1 MPEQRDR
8 GHDTLEAM
16 RRTALV
22 SAFCAIVTCWLAVAP
37 ASAAPGH
44 PAQAT
49 TKIKRLGRHCAT
61 VHSDIKETSTAVI
74 CVYVDIVD
82 INGSKKARATV
93 TFSTKSGTLHEITIT
108 TLKLSVNGIA
118 VKVRHNIR
126 KIITSGGTLDAGWWG
141 DGGSPN
147 MLRTARSG
155 AWNACAYWTGGGRG
169 CTGHRWLYSKPV
181 PLPSK

>member
-1 MPEQRDR
+1 MPRQNGG

-16 RRTALV
+16 KRTALV
-22 SAFCAIVTCWLAVAP
+22 SAFCAIVTCWIAVAP

-49 TKIKRLGRHCAT
+49 TKIKRLGRHCTT

-74 CVYVDIVD
+74 CVYVDI
-82 INGSKKARATV
+82 NAAGKPRATV
-93 TFSTKSGTLHEITIT
+93 TFSTKSGTLREITIT
-108 TLKLSVNGIA
+108 TLKLLVNGIA
-118 VKVRHNIR
+118 VKVRHNIHR
-126 KIITSGGTLDAGWWG
+126 IISSGGTVLAAGWWT
-141 DGGSPN
+141 GGGTPN